1 MGRIY
6 IGKNSGESAFISC
19 LLLMVVLGTI
29 CLIGYWDRIDI
40 APNSQRTIIKS
51 ARKAESDF
59 EKTEW
64 YKLYLEKYARGRYS
78 KEAECFLLDY
88 YEGKSFN
95 IKDYERL
102 RDQLPGTVFSESYD
116 SLVTVRAAS
125 KNQN

>member
-6 IGKNSGESAFISC
+6 IGKNSGESALISC

>member
-64 YKLYLEKYARGRYS
+64 YKLYLEKYARG
-78 KEAECFLLDY
+78 
-88 YEGKSFN
+88 
-95 IKDYERL
+95 
-102 RDQLPGTVFSESYD
+102 
-116 SLVTVRAAS
+116 AS
-125 KNQN
+125 SGIEVPSVAQ